1 MREEG
6 EATLRKS
13 FIKSFGSGGGW
24 KPRSSVAVVVR
35 RER

>member
-6 EATLRKS
+6 EATLGKS
-13 FIKSFGSGGGW
+13 FIKSFRSGGGW